1 MDKTFIT
8 DYVTLLINNATD
20 KQLNQWSLYYNSA
33 TKQKDDPNLTKD
45 DLMRASSAYLNHL
58 FNSFLSDVELEV
70 LFNDYQR
77 IKSL

>member
-8 DYVTLLINNATD
+8 NNATD
-20 KQLNQWSLYYNSA
+20 KQLNQWTLYYNSA
-33 TKQKDDPNLTKD
+33 TKQKDNPNLTKPE
-45 DLMRASSAYLNHL
+45 LMRASSAYLNHL

>member
-45 DLMRASSAYLNHL
+45 DLMRASSVHLNHL
-58 FNSFLSDVELEV
+58 FNGFLSDVELEV